1 MRSGTSISEF
11 FNREKSIFS
20 LEFFPPKNEAGGE
33 RMLKTA
39 AILQPY
45 NPDFVSITYGAGG
58 GTRQTTMQYARI
70 LKNDFG
76 FEVMPHLTCVG
87 HTKDELLEILEDFS
101 KEGFCNIMAL
111 RGDPP
116 KGENHFRPV
125 AGGLSYATE
134 LVSLIKE
141 YFPHIGIG
149 VGGYPEK
156 HPESPDK
163 QLDLLHLKE
172 KVDAGADFI
181 TTQLFFDNQAYFQ
194 FVNDCKAAQIAIPIL
209 PGLLPVLSIGQ
220 IERFCQM
227 CEASLPSLLGERL
240 KKSPEEDQPRIGSN
254 WAKEQVE
261 ELLNG
266 GAPGFHLYALN
277 QSAASVNILEG
288 LVLKN

>member
-1 MRSGTSISEF
+1 
-11 FNREKSIFS
+11 
-20 LEFFPPKNEAGGE
+20 
-33 RMLKTA
+33 
-39 AILQPY
+39 
-45 NPDFVSITYGAGG
+45 
-58 GTRQTTMQYARI
+58 MQYARI

-194 FVNDCKAAQIAIPIL
+194 FVNDCKA
-209 PGLLPVLSIGQ
+209 GQ

-240 KKSPEEDQPRIGSN
+240 KKSPEEDQARIGSN

-288 LVLKN
+288 LILKN